1 MKDMRDNQSELY
13 KKLSVSPGI
22 GPGSPLPGNPATPK
36 SKTGCLAKLMIVI
49 GLVILALAG
58 IFYLYPLATP
68 DKIRGD
74 ILDCALVPQKD
85 GSNRLWILTD
95 GSFNYISTTKSPG
108 HYSSGRKCKSC
119 KAWLYEYDPAGGK
132 VIRRIKIPYKD
143 IIIRTSMFYNGDKIW
158 HVADAYHLDEPKIQT
173 FDVHTGVMVE
183 DTAGF
188 MSRHPLLAAGIVKA
202 WYDEK
207 RDLIM
212 IDTKDG
218 RSGLIYSLQTQKL
231 YPSYSLYYDEQRKDI
246 SEKEKFLLCAQDGQD
261 TRKLLYRVK
270 AAQREMIWN
279 ESSFQHNCNQ
289 FTKKIPYRNS
299 TVESR
304 QMADTVFLR
313 GTLYHQDQDGAIVIH
328 LNQIDK
334 KADRIMTCIDRD
346 GKTKWTVPQSEML
359 QKMQIDEDKGY
370 YSTFSG
376 SENKIKVIRSGNLVV
391 LMLEGVGIMGFDYKS
406 GKKLFTID

>member
-1 MKDMRDNQSELY
+1 MDTRKEQSELY
-13 KKLSVSPGI
+13 KQLGVPPGI
-22 GPGSPLPGNPATPK
+22 EPGAPFPGNPASPK
-36 SKTGCLAKLMIVI
+36 SKTGCLVKLTLIAL
-49 GLVILALAG
+49 LVILVLVG

-74 ILDCALVPQKD
+74 IIDCALVGQKD

-119 KAWLYEYDPAGGK
+119 KAWLYEYDPHGEK
-132 VIRRIKIPYKD
+132 VIRRIKIPYRD

-158 HVADAYHLDEPKIQT
+158 HVADGYHLDEPKIQN
-173 FDVHTGVMVE
+173 FDVLTGTMVE

-188 MSRHPLLAAGIVKA
+188 ISRHPMLAAGIVKA

-207 RDLIM
+207 KDLITL
-212 IDTKDG
+212 DTKDG
-218 RSGLIYSLQTQKL
+218 RTGLIYSLQEQKL
-231 YPSYSLYYDEQRKDI
+231 YPSYSLYYDEQRKDMN
-246 SEKEKFLLCAQDGQD
+246 EKEKFLFCAQDGQE

-270 AAQREMIWN
+270 AAYRDLMWN
-279 ESSFQHNCNQ
+279 ESRLQHNCDH
-289 FTKKIPYRNS
+289 FTQEIPSGIAGETKR
-299 TVESR
+299 
-304 QMADTVFLR
+304 MADTVFLR
-313 GTLYHQDQDGAIVIH
+313 GIIYHQDKDGVIVIH

-346 GKTKWTVPQSEML
+346 GKTKWTVPQSEMFP
-359 QKMQIDEDKGY
+359 KMQIDEDKGY
-370 YSTFSG
+370 YSTFG
-376 SENKIKVIRSGNLVV
+376 GTEKKIKVIRSGNLVV
-391 LMLEGVGIMGFDYKS
+391 LMLEGVGIMGFDYTN